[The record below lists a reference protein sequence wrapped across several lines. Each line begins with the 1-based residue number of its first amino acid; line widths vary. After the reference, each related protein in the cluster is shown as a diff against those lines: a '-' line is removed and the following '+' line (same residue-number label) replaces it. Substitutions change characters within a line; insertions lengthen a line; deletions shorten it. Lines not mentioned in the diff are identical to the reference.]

1 MKSDKFLK
9 VNLLLNTNTYSICMK
24 KPILLLSVILLY
36 ATLYGQSIHKISLEM
51 GLQYDY
57 TVYDRVVANNGEGI
71 GVGLTLIMA
80 TKSDFKPMLEFTA
93 DFFGRNDVGYSTAD
107 SIAFEDKSGIS
118 AFGVGGI
125 YQPFK
130 KIYFVFTLG
139 PAFISSGSVY
149 LGIKPGVGCYI
160 GKKNRFNA
168 KFCLMNIFQREEAS
182 NEPFGYLTM
191 GLGVRLF

>member
-9 VNLLLNTNTYSICMK
+9 VNLLLNTNTYSISMK
-24 KPILLLSVILLY
+24 KLILLLSVFLLC
-36 ATLYGQSIHKISLEM
+36 TSLFGQSKHKFSLEM

-71 GVGLTLIMA
+71 GVGLTLLMA
-80 TKSDFKPMLEFTA
+80 TKSNFKPMLEFTT
-93 DFFGRNDVGYSTAD
+93 DVFSGNDVLYSTAD
-107 SIAFEDKSGIS
+107 SLVLEDKSGVP
-118 AFGVGGI
+118 AFGIGGT

-130 KIYFVFTLG
+130 RIYFVFTLG

-168 KFCLMNIFQREEAS
+168 KFCLVNIFQRDEAS
-182 NEPFGYLTM
+182 NKPFGYLSM

>member
-1 MKSDKFLK
+1 
-9 VNLLLNTNTYSICMK
+9 MK
-24 KPILLLSVILLY
+24 KLILLLSVILLY
-36 ATLYGQSIHKISLEM
+36 ATLYGQSKHKISMEM
-51 GLQYDY
+51 GLKYDY
-57 TVYDRVVANNGEGI
+57 TVYDRVVAHNGEGI
-71 GVGLTLIMA
+71 GIGLTLLMA
-80 TKSDFKPMLEFTA
+80 TKSNFKPMLEFTA
-93 DFFGRNDVGYSTAD
+93 DIFVRNDVGYSTAD
-107 SIAFEDKSGIS
+107 SIAYEDKSRIPAIGI
-118 AFGVGGI
+118 GGI

-130 KIYFVFTLG
+130 RIYFIFTLG
-139 PAFISSGSVY
+139 PAFMSSSSIY